1 MLSFYNVLNILYK
14 SLQTY
19 PIYKYTCCNII
30 FQKLLEMGDSKC
42 FMNWLFPNNFITFAD
57 WFIFIQRKLL
67 LFVKKEIQQL
77 FLLLVLHVSQM
88 EKQRGGWYK
97 KRLAM
102 CVLLMTDCVR
112 KPQLV
117 GYFLG
122 DFTKRCTKVRNTERF
137 ETSHENWYFSKKL
150 KCQVPWDHFQFF
162 ELHAFRATFLFLTL
176 I

>member
-97 KRLAM
+97 KKARNVCPTHDWLCEKAATGW
-102 CVLLMTDCVR
+102 LFSRWLH
-112 KPQLV
+112 Q
-117 GYFLG
+117 
-122 DFTKRCTKVRNTERF
+122 KVHKSEEHWEVWNLT
-137 ETSHENWYFSKKL
+137 WKL
-150 KCQVPWDHFQFF
+150 IF
-162 ELHAFRATFLFLTL
+162 
-176 I
+176 